1 MARQATRKHKE
12 TFDDFLGRFGLRLA
26 ALRKRRGLTQE
37 QLAEV
42 LDVVPSYLAKLET
55 AARRP
60 SFELLWQLAHALGA
74 KPKELLDFDESA
86 DWEGTDREQGWEE
99 FRGLLHGTK
108 AEDVQLL
115 VGLAKKVWR
124 G

>member
-1 MARQATRKHKE
+1 M
-12 TFDDFLGRFGLRLA
+12 A

-37 QLAEV
+37 QLAER

-60 SFELLWQLAHALGA
+60 SFELLWQLAHALNVH
-74 KPKELLDFDESA
+74 PKELLDFDESA
-86 DWEGTDREQGWEE
+86 DWEGSEREQGWEE
-99 FRGLLHGTK
+99 FRGLLSGTK

-115 VGLAKKVWR
+115 LGLAKKVWHR
-124 G
+124 